1 MNNSKKAIRD
11 YETVRVDVR
20 NFDAID
26 DDYVYGEIQRSM
38 ELAGVLCYEVRLRG
52 TDTYIVVNADRVQE
66 VRLHRT
72 DTYVVA
78 NDDKAQEVEKH
89 DKHYLESVVEPIK
102 VMEKMFTKEELK
114 GFIKGNILKYRL
126 RMGHKDD
133 IQKEMDKIRVYEQW
147 LAKLERGEALTD
159 AD

>member
-1 MNNSKKAIRD
+1 MNNSKKVIRD

-20 NFDAID
+20 KFDAID
-26 DDYVYGEIQRSM
+26 GDYVYGEIQRSM

-52 TDTYIVVNADRVQE
+52 TDTYIVVKADKVQE
-66 VRLHRT
+66 VG
-72 DTYVVA
+72 
-78 NDDKAQEVEKH
+78 KH

-102 VMEKMFTKEELK
+102 VMEKLFTKEELK

-133 IQKEMDKIRVYEQW
+133 IQKEMDKISVYEQW

>member
-1 MNNSKKAIRD
+1 MNNSKKDLRD
-11 YETVRVDVR
+11 YETVCVDVR

-26 DDYVYGEIQRSM
+26 EDYAYGEIQRSM
-38 ELAGVLCYEVRLRG
+38 NLAGVLCYEVRLRG
-52 TDTYIVVNADRVQE
+52 TDTYIVVKADKVQE
-66 VRLHRT
+66 V
-72 DTYVVA
+72 D
-78 NDDKAQEVEKH
+78 KH

-102 VMEKMFTKEELK
+102 VMEKLFTKEELK

>member
-1 MNNSKKAIRD
+1 MNNSKKVIRD
-11 YETVRVDVR
+11 FETVRVDVR
-20 NFDAID
+20 NFNAID
-26 DDYVYGEIQRSM
+26 GDYVYGEIQRSM
-38 ELAGVLCYEVRLRG
+38 NLAGVLCYEVRLRG
-52 TDTYIVVNADRVQE
+52 TDTYIVVNADKVQE
-66 VRLHRT
+66 V
-72 DTYVVA
+72 D
-78 NDDKAQEVEKH
+78 KH

-102 VMEKMFTKEELK
+102 VMEKLFTKEELK

>member
-1 MNNSKKAIRD
+1 MSNSKKVLRD

-20 NFDAID
+20 NFNAID
-26 DDYVYGEIQRSM
+26 GDYVYGEIQRNM
-38 ELAGVLCYEVRLRG
+38 DIAGVLCYEVRLRG

-66 VRLHRT
+66 VGEY
-72 DTYVVA
+72 D
-78 NDDKAQEVEKH
+78 KH

-102 VMEKMFTKEELK
+102 VMEKLFTKEELK

>member
-1 MNNSKKAIRD
+1 MNNSKKVLRD
-11 YETVRVDVR
+11 FETVRVDVH

-26 DDYVYGEIQRSM
+26 GDYVYGEIQRSM
-38 ELAGVLCYEVRLRG
+38 NLAGVVCYEVRLRG
-52 TDTYIVVNADRVQE
+52 TDTYIVVKEDKVQE
-66 VRLHRT
+66 VG
-72 DTYVVA
+72 
-78 NDDKAQEVEKH
+78 KH

-102 VMEKMFTKEELK
+102 VMEKLFTEEELK

>member
-1 MNNSKKAIRD
+1 MKKVIRD
-11 YETVRVDVR
+11 FETVRVDVR
-20 NFDAID
+20 NFNAID
-26 DDYVYGEIQRSM
+26 GDYVYGEIQRSM
-38 ELAGVLCYEVRLRG
+38 NLAGVVCYEVRLRG
-52 TDTYIVVNADRVQE
+52 TDTYIVVKADKVQE
-66 VRLHRT
+66 VG
-72 DTYVVA
+72 
-78 NDDKAQEVEKH
+78 KH

-102 VMEKMFTKEELK
+102 VMEKLFTKEELK

-133 IQKEMDKIRVYEQW
+133 IQKEMDKISVYEQW

>member
-1 MNNSKKAIRD
+1 MNNSKKVLRD
-11 YETVRVDVR
+11 FETVRVDVR
-20 NFDAID
+20 NFNAID
-26 DDYVYGEIQRSM
+26 GDYVYGEIQRSM
-38 ELAGVLCYEVRLRG
+38 ELAGVVCYEVRLRG
-52 TDTYIVVNADRVQE
+52 TDTYIVVKE
-66 VRLHRT
+66 
-72 DTYVVA
+72 
-78 NDDKAQEVEKH
+78 DKVQEVEKH

-102 VMEKMFTKEELK
+102 VMEKLFTKEELK

-159 AD
+159 AN

>member
-1 MNNSKKAIRD
+1 MNNSKKVLRD

-20 NFDAID
+20 KFDAID
-26 DDYVYGEIQRSM
+26 GDYVYGEIQRSM
-38 ELAGVLCYEVRLRG
+38 DLAGVLCYEVRLRG
-52 TDTYIVVNADRVQE
+52 TDTYIVVKADKVQE
-66 VRLHRT
+66 VG
-72 DTYVVA
+72 
-78 NDDKAQEVEKH
+78 NH

-102 VMEKMFTKEELK
+102 VMEKLFTKEELK

-133 IQKEMDKIRVYEQW
+133 IQKELDKIRVYEQW
-147 LAKLERGEALTD
+147 LVKLERGEALTD

>member
-1 MNNSKKAIRD
+1 MNNSKKVLRD
-11 YETVRVDVR
+11 FETVRVDVR

-26 DDYVYGEIQRSM
+26 GDYVYGEIQRSM
-38 ELAGVLCYEVRLRG
+38 NLAGVVCYEVRLRG
-52 TDTYIVVNADRVQE
+52 TDTYIVVKADKVQE
-66 VRLHRT
+66 VG
-72 DTYVVA
+72 
-78 NDDKAQEVEKH
+78 KH

-102 VMEKMFTKEELK
+102 VMEKLFTKEELK

-159 AD
+159 AN

>member
-1 MNNSKKAIRD
+1 MNNSKKVLRD
-11 YETVRVDVR
+11 FETVRVDVR

-26 DDYVYGEIQRSM
+26 EDYAYGEIQRSM
-38 ELAGVLCYEVRLRG
+38 NLAGVLCYEVRLRG
-52 TDTYIVVNADRVQE
+52 TDTYIIVKADKV
-66 VRLHRT
+66 
-72 DTYVVA
+72 
-78 NDDKAQEVEKH
+78 QEVEKH

-102 VMEKMFTKEELK
+102 VMEKLFTKEELK

>member
-1 MNNSKKAIRD
+1 MNNSKKVIRD
-11 YETVRVDVR
+11 FETVSVDVR
-20 NFDAID
+20 NFNAID
-26 DDYVYGEIQRSM
+26 GDYVYGEIQRSM

-66 VRLHRT
+66 VG
-72 DTYVVA
+72 
-78 NDDKAQEVEKH
+78 NH

-102 VMEKMFTKEELK
+102 VMEKLFTKEELK

-147 LAKLERGEALTD
+147 LVKLERGEALTD

>member
-1 MNNSKKAIRD
+1 MKKVIRD
-11 YETVRVDVR
+11 FETVRVDVR
-20 NFDAID
+20 NFKAID
-26 DDYVYGEIQRSM
+26 GDYVYGEIQRSM
-38 ELAGVLCYEVRLRG
+38 NLAGVVCYEVRLRG
-52 TDTYIVVNADRVQE
+52 TDTYIVVKADKVQE
-66 VRLHRT
+66 V
-72 DTYVVA
+72 A
-78 NDDKAQEVEKH
+78 KH

-102 VMEKMFTKEELK
+102 VMEKLFTKEELK

>member
-1 MNNSKKAIRD
+1 MNKSKKVLRD

-26 DDYVYGEIQRSM
+26 DDYVYGEIQRNM

-66 VRLHRT
+66 VS
-72 DTYVVA
+72 
-78 NDDKAQEVEKH
+78 KH

-102 VMEKMFTKEELK
+102 VMEKLFTKEELK

-147 LAKLERGEALTD
+147 LVKLERGEALTD

>member
-1 MNNSKKAIRD
+1 MSNSKKVLRD

-26 DDYVYGEIQRSM
+26 GDYVYGEIQRNM
-38 ELAGVLCYEVRLRG
+38 DIAGVLCYEVRLRG

-66 VRLHRT
+66 V
-72 DTYVVA
+72 D
-78 NDDKAQEVEKH
+78 KH

-102 VMEKMFTKEELK
+102 VMEKLFTKEELK

-133 IQKEMDKIRVYEQW
+133 IQKEIDKIRVYEQW

>member
-1 MNNSKKAIRD
+1 MSNPKKVLRD

-26 DDYVYGEIQRSM
+26 DDYVYGEIQRNM
-38 ELAGVLCYEVRLRG
+38 DIAGVLCYEARLRG
-52 TDTYIVVNADRVQE
+52 TDTYIVVNEDRVQK
-66 VRLHRT
+66 
-72 DTYVVA
+72 VA
-78 NDDKAQEVEKH
+78 GEEDN
-89 DKHYLESVVEPIK
+89 KHYLEAVVEPIK
-102 VMEKMFTKEELK
+102 VMEKLFTKEELK

-159 AD
+159 AN

>member
-1 MNNSKKAIRD
+1 MN
-11 YETVRVDVR
+11 
-20 NFDAID
+20 
-26 DDYVYGEIQRSM
+26 
-38 ELAGVLCYEVRLRG
+38 LAGVVCYEVRLRG
-52 TDTYIVVNADRVQE
+52 TDTYIVVKADKV
-66 VRLHRT
+66 
-72 DTYVVA
+72 
-78 NDDKAQEVEKH
+78 QEVEKH
-89 DKHYLESVVEPIK
+89 DKHYLESIVEPIK

-114 GFIKGNILKYRL
+114 GFVKGNILKYRL

>member
-1 MNNSKKAIRD
+1 MTKIIRD
-11 YETVRVDVR
+11 FETVRVDVR
-20 NFDAID
+20 NFIAID
-26 DDYVYGEIQRSM
+26 GDYVYGEIQRSM
-38 ELAGVLCYEVRLRG
+38 NLEGVVCYEVRLRG
-52 TDTYIVVNADRVQE
+52 TDTYIVVKADKVQE
-66 VRLHRT
+66 VG
-72 DTYVVA
+72 
-78 NDDKAQEVEKH
+78 KH

-102 VMEKMFTKEELK
+102 VMEKLFTKEELK

>member
-1 MNNSKKAIRD
+1 MKKVLRD

-20 NFDAID
+20 NFNAID
-26 DDYVYGEIQRSM
+26 GDYVYGEIQRS
-38 ELAGVLCYEVRLRG
+38 LDLKGVFCYEVRLRG
-52 TDTYIVVNADRVQE
+52 TDTYIVVNEDRVQE
-66 VRLHRT
+66 VAGEE
-72 DTYVVA
+72 D
-78 NDDKAQEVEKH
+78 N
-89 DKHYLESVVEPIK
+89 KHYLESVVEPIK
-102 VMEKMFTKEELK
+102 VMEKLFTEEELK

>member
-1 MNNSKKAIRD
+1 MNNSKKVIRD

-20 NFDAID
+20 NFNAID
-26 DDYVYGEIQRSM
+26 GDYVYGEIQRNM
-38 ELAGVLCYEVRLRG
+38 DIAGVLCYEVRLRG
-52 TDTYIVVNADRVQE
+52 TDTYIVVKADKVQE
-66 VRLHRT
+66 VG
-72 DTYVVA
+72 
-78 NDDKAQEVEKH
+78 KH

-102 VMEKMFTKEELK
+102 VMEKLFTKEELK

>member
-1 MNNSKKAIRD
+1 MNNSKKVLRD

-26 DDYVYGEIQRSM
+26 GDYVYGEIQRNM
-38 ELAGVLCYEVRLRG
+38 DIAGVLCYEVRLRG
-52 TDTYIVVNADRVQE
+52 TDTYIVVKEDRVQKVGE
-66 VRLHRT
+66 Y
-72 DTYVVA
+72 D
-78 NDDKAQEVEKH
+78 KH
-89 DKHYLESVVEPIK
+89 DKHYLEAVVEPIK

-147 LAKLERGEALTD
+147 LTKLERGEALTD

>member
-1 MNNSKKAIRD
+1 MKKVLRD

-20 NFDAID
+20 NFNAID
-26 DDYVYGEIQRSM
+26 DDYVYGEIQRHM

-66 VRLHRT
+66 V
-72 DTYVVA
+72 
-78 NDDKAQEVEKH
+78 EKH

-102 VMEKMFTKEELK
+102 VMEKLFTKEELK

-147 LAKLERGEALTD
+147 LVKIERGEALTD

>member
-1 MNNSKKAIRD
+1 MNNSKKVIRD
-11 YETVRVDVR
+11 FETVRVDVR
-20 NFDAID
+20 NFNAID
-26 DDYVYGEIQRSM
+26 GDYVYGEIQRSM
-38 ELAGVLCYEVRLRG
+38 NLAGVVCYEVRLRG
-52 TDTYIVVNADRVQE
+52 TDTYIVVKEDKVQE
-66 VRLHRT
+66 VG
-72 DTYVVA
+72 
-78 NDDKAQEVEKH
+78 KH

-102 VMEKMFTKEELK
+102 VMEKLFTKEELK

>member
-1 MNNSKKAIRD
+1 MNNSKKVIRD

-26 DDYVYGEIQRSM
+26 EDYAYGEIQRSM
-38 ELAGVLCYEVRLRG
+38 NLAGVLCYEVRLRG
-52 TDTYIVVNADRVQE
+52 TDTYVIVKADKVQE
-66 VRLHRT
+66 VG
-72 DTYVVA
+72 
-78 NDDKAQEVEKH
+78 KH

-102 VMEKMFTKEELK
+102 VMEKLFTKEELK

-147 LAKLERGEALTD
+147 FAKLERGEALTD
-159 AD
+159 AN

>member
-1 MNNSKKAIRD
+1 MNNSKKVIRD
-11 YETVRVDVR
+11 FETVRVDVR
-20 NFDAID
+20 NFNAID
-26 DDYVYGEIQRSM
+26 GDYVYGEIQRSM
-38 ELAGVLCYEVRLRG
+38 NLAGVVCYEVRLRG
-52 TDTYIVVNADRVQE
+52 TDTYIVVKADKVQE
-66 VRLHRT
+66 VG
-72 DTYVVA
+72 
-78 NDDKAQEVEKH
+78 KH

-102 VMEKMFTKEELK
+102 VMEKLFTKEELK

-147 LAKLERGEALTD
+147 LVKLERGEALTD

>member
-1 MNNSKKAIRD
+1 MKEVIRD
-11 YETVRVDVR
+11 FETVRVDVR
-20 NFDAID
+20 NFNAID
-26 DDYVYGEIQRSM
+26 GDYVYGEIQRSM
-38 ELAGVLCYEVRLRG
+38 DLAGVLCYEVRLRG
-52 TDTYIVVNADRVQE
+52 TDTYIVVKEDKVQK
-66 VRLHRT
+66 VC
-72 DTYVVA
+72 D
-78 NDDKAQEVEKH
+78 KH

-102 VMEKMFTKEELK
+102 VMEKLFTKEELK

-147 LAKLERGEALTD
+147 LVKLERGEALTD

>member
-1 MNNSKKAIRD
+1 MNNSKKVLRD

-20 NFDAID
+20 KFDAID
-26 DDYVYGEIQRSM
+26 ADYVYGEIQRHM
-38 ELAGVLCYEVRLRG
+38 ELAGVLCYVVRLRG
-52 TDTYIVVNADRVQE
+52 TDTYIVVNADRV
-66 VRLHRT
+66 
-72 DTYVVA
+72 
-78 NDDKAQEVEKH
+78 QEVEKH

-102 VMEKMFTKEELK
+102 VMEKLFTKEELK

-126 RMGHKDD
+126 RMGHKDE

>member
-1 MNNSKKAIRD
+1 MSNPKKVLRD
-11 YETVRVDVR
+11 YEAVRVDVR

-26 DDYVYGEIQRSM
+26 GDYVYGEIQRSM

-52 TDTYIVVNADRVQE
+52 TDTYIVVNTDRVQE
-66 VRLHRT
+66 VG
-72 DTYVVA
+72 
-78 NDDKAQEVEKH
+78 KH

-102 VMEKMFTKEELK
+102 VMEKLFTKEELK

-159 AD
+159 ED

>member
-1 MNNSKKAIRD
+1 MKKVIRD
-11 YETVRVDVR
+11 FETVRVDVR

-26 DDYVYGEIQRSM
+26 GDYVYGEIQRSM
-38 ELAGVLCYEVRLRG
+38 NLAGVVCYEVRLRG
-52 TDTYIVVNADRVQE
+52 TDTYIVVKE
-66 VRLHRT
+66 
-72 DTYVVA
+72 
-78 NDDKAQEVEKH
+78 DKVQEVEKP

-102 VMEKMFTKEELK
+102 VMEKLFTKEELK

>member
-1 MNNSKKAIRD
+1 MKKVIRD
-11 YETVRVDVR
+11 FETVRVDVR
-20 NFDAID
+20 NFNAID
-26 DDYVYGEIQRSM
+26 GDYVYGEIQRSM
-38 ELAGVLCYEVRLRG
+38 NLAGVLCYEVRLRG

-66 VRLHRT
+66 V
-72 DTYVVA
+72 
-78 NDDKAQEVEKH
+78 EKH

-102 VMEKMFTKEELK
+102 VMEKLFTKEELK

-147 LAKLERGEALTD
+147 LVKLERGEALTD

>member
-1 MNNSKKAIRD
+1 MNNSKKVIRD
-11 YETVRVDVR
+11 FETVRVDVS

-26 DDYVYGEIQRSM
+26 GDYVYGEIQRSM
-38 ELAGVLCYEVRLRG
+38 NLAGVLCYEVRLRG
-52 TDTYIVVNADRVQE
+52 TDTYIVVKADKVQE
-66 VRLHRT
+66 VG
-72 DTYVVA
+72 
-78 NDDKAQEVEKH
+78 KH

-133 IQKEMDKIRVYEQW
+133 IQKEMDKISVYEQW

-159 AD
+159 AN

>member
-1 MNNSKKAIRD
+1 MKKVIRD
-11 YETVRVDVR
+11 FETVRVDVR

-26 DDYVYGEIQRSM
+26 GDYVYGEIQRSM
-38 ELAGVLCYEVRLRG
+38 ELEGVLCYEVRLRG
-52 TDTYIVVNADRVQE
+52 TDTYIVVNADRVQ
-66 VRLHRT
+66 R
-72 DTYVVA
+72 VA
-78 NDDKAQEVEKH
+78 EEEDNKH

-102 VMEKMFTKEELK
+102 VMEKLFTKEELK

-159 AD
+159 ED

>member
-1 MNNSKKAIRD
+1 MNNSKKVIRD

-38 ELAGVLCYEVRLRG
+38 NLAGVLCYEVRLRG

-66 VRLHRT
+66 V
-72 DTYVVA
+72 D
-78 NDDKAQEVEKH
+78 KH
-89 DKHYLESVVEPIK
+89 DKHYLEAVVEPIK
-102 VMEKMFTKEELK
+102 VMEKLFTKEELK

-133 IQKEMDKIRVYEQW
+133 IQGELDKIRVYEQW
-147 LAKLERGEALTD
+147 LVRLERGEALTD

>member
-1 MNNSKKAIRD
+1 MSNQKKVLRD

-26 DDYVYGEIQRSM
+26 GDYVYGEIQRNID
-38 ELAGVLCYEVRLRG
+38 LAGVLCYEVRLRG
-52 TDTYIVVNADRVQE
+52 TDTYIVVNEDRVQ
-66 VRLHRT
+66 
-72 DTYVVA
+72 
-78 NDDKAQEVEKH
+78 KVEEYAKH
-89 DKHYLESVVEPIK
+89 DKHYLEAVVEPIK
-102 VMEKMFTKEELK
+102 VMEKLFTKEELK

-133 IQKEMDKIRVYEQW
+133 MQKEMDKIRVYEQW

>member
-1 MNNSKKAIRD
+1 MNNSKKVIRD
-11 YETVRVDVR
+11 YEAVRVDVR

-26 DDYVYGEIQRSM
+26 GDYVYGEIQRSM
-38 ELAGVLCYEVRLRG
+38 NLAGVVCYEVRLRG
-52 TDTYIVVNADRVQE
+52 TDTYIVVKE
-66 VRLHRT
+66 
-72 DTYVVA
+72 
-78 NDDKAQEVEKH
+78 DKVQEVEKH
-89 DKHYLESVVEPIK
+89 DKHYLESVVEPIN
-102 VMEKMFTKEELK
+102 VMEKLFTKEELK

>member
-1 MNNSKKAIRD
+1 MSNPKRVLRD
-11 YETVRVDVR
+11 YESVKVDVR

-26 DDYVYGEIQRSM
+26 GDYVYGEIQRNID
-38 ELAGVLCYEVRLRG
+38 LAGVLCYEVRLRG
-52 TDTYIVVNADRVQE
+52 TDTYIVVNEDRVQ
-66 VRLHRT
+66 
-72 DTYVVA
+72 
-78 NDDKAQEVEKH
+78 KVEEYAKH
-89 DKHYLESVVEPIK
+89 DKHYLEAVVEPIK
-102 VMEKMFTKEELK
+102 VMEKLFTKEELK

-159 AD
+159 AN

>member
-1 MNNSKKAIRD
+1 MKKVIRD
-11 YETVRVDVR
+11 FETVRVDVR
-20 NFDAID
+20 NFNAID
-26 DDYVYGEIQRSM
+26 GDYVYGEIQRSM
-38 ELAGVLCYEVRLRG
+38 NLAGVVCYEVRLRG
-52 TDTYIVVNADRVQE
+52 TDTYIVVKSDKVQE
-66 VRLHRT
+66 VG
-72 DTYVVA
+72 
-78 NDDKAQEVEKH
+78 KH

-102 VMEKMFTKEELK
+102 VMEKLFTKEELK